1 MRLSAL
7 RSSVSQDLLYKVAY
21 DEAVRALSEQQGVID
36 SLRARAGLLLSTAA
50 VTTSFLGPQ
59 ALHGGSLSFFSWLAL
74 TGFVGVATA
83 SLAILW
89 PRRWEVGPDPREVID
104 VYVGDVEP
112 VPAEELYRELSLLV
126 HESYLGNR
134 EGLER
139 LVVFFQIASGLLT
152 VEVALWIIA
161 IILVL

>member
-1 MRLSAL
+1 LVAKE
-7 RSSVSQDLLYKVAY
+7 LLYKVAY

-59 ALHGGSLSFFSWLAL
+59 ALHGGSLNLFSWLAL

-89 PRRWEVGPDPREVID
+89 PRRWEVGADPREVID
-104 VYVGDVEP
+104 ACMGLEEP

-126 HESYLGNR
+126 HGSYLENR

-139 LVVFFQIASGLLT
+139 LMVFFQIASSLLT
-152 VEVALWIIA
+152 VEVVLWVVA